1 MKLTE
6 SQLRAMIREQ
16 IKNELEEISAS
27 GAAAGFDSPNAF
39 AKGNSVFRKKLGQTA
54 GYTLSPKTGEE
65 GGKVDEARS
74 HYDLYK
80 ADESATPK
88 QKLGRAIAEI
98 NRQMNEIDKVIGMNA
113 RLKQETNTSSSGMW
127 KRTMK
132 HLSKMESRM
141 ISLSNKIRELKA

>member
-6 SQLRAMIREQ
+6 SELRDLVREQ
-16 IKNELEEISAS
+16 IKKELEEISAS
-27 GAAAGFDSPNAF
+27 GGAAGFDSPKAF
-39 AKGNSVFRKKLGQTA
+39 AGKNNVHRKKLGQTA
-54 GYTLSPKTGEE
+54 GYTLSPVSGEE
-65 GGKVDEARS
+65 GGKIDEARS

-98 NRQMNEIDKVIGMNA
+98 NRQMNEIDRVIGMNA
-113 RLKQETNTSSSGMW
+113 RLKQESNLSNSGMW
-127 KRTMK
+127 KRTMR

-141 ISLSNKIRELKA
+141 ITLSSKIRELKA